1 MNVEQIVTIGM
12 QLPIVALFIWYSER
26 KDKQFLDFLREERQ
40 ARKEQSDNTIKE
52 LSALSSI
59 LTDFRNET
67 AASIKVM
74 QDRTRRGDDIRNSRE

>member
-1 MNVEQIVTIGM
+1 MNVEQIITIGM
-12 QLPIVALFIWYSER
+12 QLPIVVLFIWYSER

-40 ARKEQSDNTIKE
+40 ARKEQTDSTVKE

-67 AASIKVM
+67 ASAIKIM
-74 QDRTRRGDDIRNSRE
+74 QDRTARGKE